1 LSWLWTVSELV
12 NGVVYLACL
21 ASLVVRYRRGDEMLR
36 RQLLWLALAL
46 IAMLGPF
53 VVWVPSVEA
62 GPLVLILLVVP
73 LVTVAITIA
82 VLRYQLLDIR
92 LVVSRALLYGLL
104 TAGVV
109 GSYLG
114 LVAVADLVLRRG
126 IGFGSSVLA
135 TLLIALGFNPAR
147 VRLQRLVDRALFGD
161 RADPVRAV
169 SRLGARL
176 GSGPQADPVDGLTVV
191 REALRLPYA
200 ALLTNGV
207 ERAAHGT
214 PPELLETVPLDY
226 RGERVGELV
235 VGVRSGQRRLS
246 AADRR
251 MLELLAVPLALAVHA
266 TALSEAVQR
275 SRESIVAAREEERR
289 LRRDLHDGLGPV
301 LTGVAFQADAA
312 RNLIRADPARADA
325 LLGELRGRRSDRG
338 HPPAGLRAAPT
349 VPGRAR
355 LGGSAASSGRA
366 TRRQRDEGQCCRA

>member
-1 LSWLWTVSELV
+1 LALLLFPDGPLPDLWRRVVAGVAVAEGVLFAAEVGGDPAAFPGLPLRWLVIPNHAELSWLWTVSELV

-21 ASLVVRYRRGDEMLR
+21 ASLVVRYQRGDEMLR

-46 IAMLGPF
+46 IAMLVAF

-73 LVTVAITIA
+73 LVPAAITIA

-135 TLLIALGFNPAR
+135 TLLIALGFNPVR

-169 SRLGARL
+169 PTRR
-176 GSGPQADPVDGLTVV
+176 
-191 REALRLPYA
+191 ALR
-200 ALLTNGV
+200 
-207 ERAAHGT
+207 
-214 PPELLETVPLDY
+214 
-226 RGERVGELV
+226 
-235 VGVRSGQRRLS
+235 RRP
-246 AADRR
+246 A
-251 MLELLAVPLALAVHA
+251 
-266 TALSEAVQR
+266 
-275 SRESIVAAREEERR
+275 SR
-289 LRRDLHDGLGPV
+289 
-301 LTGVAFQADAA
+301 
-312 RNLIRADPARADA
+312 
-325 LLGELRGRRSDRG
+325 
-338 HPPAGLRAAPT
+338 
-349 VPGRAR
+349 PG
-355 LGGSAASSGRA
+355 
-366 TRRQRDEGQCCRA
+366 